1 MLAYEVS
8 AMSSELVRQRT
19 DILLS
24 SLTGQ
29 DPDLGAYLSKLDEV
43 ETPTLDVATVAVAVS
58 PPPYSMRDLD
68 RPMAPSRM
76 VLPTDMAAYLA
87 GHTKV
92 STSYSGD
99 WPEAEIDNRFGK
111 HHPFDSESN
120 SCPLLHGAAH
130 GDPHYVD
137 HVLRFMGDP
146 MLTHRD
152 SERRIREDLRPV
164 FSIYGDPVESMF
176 DLYNIDRS
184 RYDNLT
190 DEGYVQSKREELS
203 QDYGLLSY
211 LFGLEYQTGD
221 QREVIMGLL
230 SEMSATSDE
239 NSPEAKTLKNKMQEK
254 GGITFDRLLR
264 NWRDRATPLKSW
276 WSRPADKSG
285 PTQPNMESESPDRHH
300 TSPWSIDG
308 QQNHNYHWWEPFQ
321 YWGGVGR
328 DISSLKSLFMQSYSK
343 IFNDS
348 WLSVLLM
355 DALPLSGPHMIAGSH
370 FPAAANTPAGQQIHS
385 SVLSSDSRV
394 DLDFE
399 RKRANWS
406 GGASHQHHLHPSEI
420 MGQGPVMTIPH
431 TAYNFSPFGRAMLS
445 VGEHGSALA
454 PFIGMQHPNSNPQFH
469 DLHNQLNVSSSDALS
484 LESMR
489 LANDVMRQFG
499 VDVLRSKSDPQSKQ
513 FTDTEANTVA
523 RGNIQQLLAA
533 ANYRMMRLGD
543 TAMLTDISVPDTSS
557 QNITSNS
564 GHFQALSPSA
574 TAVIPPIFIS
584 GNTDAWG
591 HLMPATLTWKFNPDT
606 NDIEFGMAEQPFNI
620 LQRTAHEEH
629 VRAVDPAFN
638 LKDIR
643 TKDKEINLLERDG
656 RGFPSLLTDLHKADD
671 YELTG
676 VFGKVLIEPAHIV
689 KDLDDLETMKG
700 FSGDWVVQKKPEGE
714 RKLIKKE
721 GKRLNPSMPKDI
733 SKDLKE
739 MKGDFT
745 IDAYLH
751 DDKLHVVDL
760 LVHKG
765 TDLSF
770 EPLEDR
776 INVLK
781 TLYNSTDNVHFPAPS
796 NCVYSDHEGLV
807 KAIAS
812 FDKGEFLIR
821 DSASTFIKDKEL
833 HPKWILFA
841 NDEISKSRIYP
852 PLPEVSVAKSQI
864 YLEYPE
870 IVSVVKVNIAEDDKG
885 TYIESYEGLP
895 YLVKQAQSQEDLWI
909 PPAAFILK
917 EGGGGAAAAPS
928 SRGTVMSTTSG
939 TVNPVHS
946 ISRKKKKRLKKA
958 PAVNDEETDDIEDM
972 MRQVVTFIE
981 KSNKPHSTEKL
992 KDVVKG
998 LTHSHLLKF
1007 GPEYGIE
1014 QTEEGLWTLNEAI
1027 DDDIVDS
1034 PSAIE
1039 KFKYPRMNA
1048 ASADGGAW
1056 SGMQADITAP
1066 MGPTEIMEEENTT
1079 FGDPKE
1085 GRDDEREE
1093 EEIAQLNVTS
1103 DDVEKPEIEIID
1115 GEAIMRV
1122 PKKEKKTQTEAQP
1135 TVRNDSVS

>member
-1 MLAYEVS
+1 
-8 AMSSELVRQRT
+8 MSSELVRQRT

-29 DPDLGAYLSKLDEV
+29 EPDLEPYLSKLDEG
-43 ETPTLDVATVAVAVS
+43 EATSLDSATVAVAMN

-99 WPEAEIDNRFGK
+99 WPEAEVDNRFGK
-111 HHPFDSESN
+111 HHPFDPESN

-130 GDPHYVD
+130 GEPHYVD
-137 HVLRFMGDP
+137 HVLRFIGEP
-146 MLTHRD
+146 MLAHRD

-164 FSIYGDPVESMF
+164 FAMYGDPVDSMF
-176 DLYNIDRS
+176 DHYNVDRA
-184 RYDNLT
+184 RYDQLT
-190 DEGYVQSKREELS
+190 DEGYMQAKREELS

-211 LFGLEYQTGD
+211 LFGLEYQTAD
-221 QREVIMGLL
+221 QREIIMGLL
-230 SEMSATSDE
+230 SEMAATSDE
-239 NSPEAKTLKNKMQEK
+239 DSPEAKTLKNKMQEK
-254 GGITFDRLLR
+254 GGMTYDRLLR
-264 NWRDRATPLKSW
+264 NWRDRATPLKAW

-285 PTQPNMESESPDRHH
+285 PTQPNMDMESPDRHH
-300 TSPWSIDG
+300 NSPWSMDG

-328 DISSLKSLFMQSYSK
+328 DVSSMKSLFMQSYSK
-343 IFNDS
+343 IFNGS
-348 WLSVLLM
+348 WLSSVLM
-355 DALPLSGPHMIAGSH
+355 DALALMGPHMIAGSH

-385 SVLSSDSRV
+385 MVLSSDSQV
-394 DLDFE
+394 NLDFE

-406 GGASHQHHLHPSEI
+406 GGASHHHHLHPSEI
-420 MGQGPVMTIPH
+420 EGQGSVMRIPH

-445 VGEHGSALA
+445 VGEHGAALA
-454 PFIGMQHPNSNPQFH
+454 PFIGMEHPNSNPQFH
-469 DLHNQLNVSSSDALS
+469 DLHNQLHTFSSNALS
-484 LESMR
+484 LEAKR

-499 VDVLRSKSDPQSKQ
+499 VESLRSKTEPQSKQ
-513 FTDTEANTVA
+513 FVDTESNTVA

-543 TAMLTDISVPDTSS
+543 TAMLTEMPLPDTSS
-557 QNITSNS
+557 EKLISAP
-564 GHFQALSPSA
+564 GYFQALSPSA

-606 NDIEFGMAEQPFNI
+606 NEIEFGMAEQPFNI
-620 LQRTAHEEH
+620 MQRTAHEEH
-629 VRAVDPAFN
+629 IRAVDPAFN
-638 LKDIR
+638 IKAIR
-643 TKDKEINLLERDG
+643 TKDREINLLERDG
-656 RGFPSLLTDLHKADD
+656 RGFPALLTDLHKADD
-671 YELTG
+671 YKLTG

-700 FSGDWVVQKKPEGE
+700 FSGDWVVQKKPEGD

-721 GKRLNPSMPKDI
+721 GKRLEPSMPKDI
-733 SKDLKE
+733 AKDLKA

-751 DDKLHVVDL
+751 DDKLQVIDL

-781 TLYNSTDNVHFPAPS
+781 TLYNSTENIHFPAPS
-796 NCVYSDHEGLV
+796 NCVYADHEGLV

-812 FDKGEFLIR
+812 FDKGEFLVR

-841 NDEISKSRIYP
+841 NDDISKSMIYP
-852 PLPEVSVAKSQI
+852 PLPEVSVSDNQI

-870 IVSVVKVNIAEDDKG
+870 IVSVVKVSIAKDDNG
-885 TYIESYEGLP
+885 MYIESYDGLP
-895 YLVKQAQSQEDLWI
+895 YLVKQAQSQEDFWI

-917 EGGGGAAAAPS
+917 EGGAAAGAAGTG
-928 SRGTVMSTTSG
+928 GTVMSTTAG

-946 ISRKKKKRLKKA
+946 VSRKKRKRKKLKKA
-958 PAVNDEETDDIEDM
+958 PAVNDEESDDIENM
-972 MRQVVTFIE
+972 MRHVVTFIE

-992 KDVVKG
+992 QEAVKG

-1007 GPEYGIE
+1007 GAEYGIE
-1014 QTEEGLWTLNEAI
+1014 QTENGLWTLNEAI

-1034 PSAIE
+1034 PAAIE

-1085 GRDDEREE
+1085 GRDDDREK
-1093 EEIAQLNVTS
+1093 EEIAQLDVMS
-1103 DDVEKPEIEIID
+1103 EDVEKPEIEIVD
-1115 GEAIMRV
+1115 GEAIMRI
-1122 PKKEKKTQTEAQP
+1122 PKKEKKSQTAPQP
-1135 TVRNDSVS
+1135 TVRNDSIG